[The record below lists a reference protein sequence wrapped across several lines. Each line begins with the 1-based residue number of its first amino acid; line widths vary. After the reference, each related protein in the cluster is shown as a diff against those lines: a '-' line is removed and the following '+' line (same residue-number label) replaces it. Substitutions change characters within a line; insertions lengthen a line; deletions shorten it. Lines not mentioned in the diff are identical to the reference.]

1 MNEKL
6 GKIKTTERDFIFFL
20 FVAVLVGVG
29 QSVDSATFNNFLKDQ
44 FGFIVTQRTLLE
56 LPRELPGLL
65 VFIFTG
71 LLFVLGDIRIAA
83 IANIAAAI
91 GMFLLGIIPNNIF
104 IMLLV
109 VFIYSSG
116 QHLFM
121 PYFNSISMSFAEEDK
136 LGRRLGRLSA
146 VMNISLVA
154 ASALLWTLF
163 YFLHISYLVSFSIG
177 ALAFL
182 GAAIFLL
189 FMNKQRVTPQTER
202 FVIRKEYG
210 LYYWLNVLYG
220 ARKQIFLTFAP
231 WVLVD
236 VFHQK
241 VTTMTMLFFVVAC
254 LGIVVKPLL
263 GYLIDKIG
271 ERIILT
277 GEAVILFFLCL
288 SYAFAEDLFPRT
300 VALVVVASCYVL
312 DMSLDAVMMARAT
325 YAKKIALHEDDVSP
339 TLSLGVSL
347 DHVVSMIIPLVG
359 GYIWVL
365 AGPGGYKYVF
375 LGGALIALM
384 NFFSA
389 RRIVINKENPSKESQ
404 AI

>member
-1 MNEKL
+1 VNKKL

-44 FGFIVTQRTLLE
+44 FGFVVTQRTLLE

-154 ASALLWTLF
+154 ASALLWALF
-163 YFLHISYLVSFSIG
+163 YFLHISYVVSFSIG

-189 FMNKQRVTPQTER
+189 FMNKQRVTPQTKR

-271 ERIILT
+271 EKIILT

-288 SYAFAEDLFPRT
+288 GYAFAEDLFPRT
-300 VALVVVASCYVL
+300 VALVVVATCYVL

-347 DHVVSMIIPLVG
+347 DHVVSMIIPLIG

-389 RRIVINKENPSKESQ
+389 RRIVIHKKNPPKESQ
-404 AI
+404 AM